1 LKNLEKEEKREMEK
15 KKKWRIY
22 EELVNYGV
30 IVNVVT
36 DAWGTN

>member
-1 LKNLEKEEKREMEK
+1 MEK
-15 KKKWRIY
+15 KNKWRIY

-36 DAWGTN
+36 DAWGAN